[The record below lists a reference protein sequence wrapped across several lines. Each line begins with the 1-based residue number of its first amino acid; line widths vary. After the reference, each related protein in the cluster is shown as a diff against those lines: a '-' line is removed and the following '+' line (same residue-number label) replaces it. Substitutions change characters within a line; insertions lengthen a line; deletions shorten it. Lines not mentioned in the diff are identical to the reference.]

1 MRTLEDFEEGEKD
14 LRCSTKGK
22 YQFYVVKICYKF
34 LRRVKRRTNPHL
46 INLTRALS
54 VI

>member
-14 LRCSTKGK
+14 LRFQLKVNMSNI
-22 YQFYVVKICYKF
+22 VKICFKF
-34 LRRVKRRTNPHL
+34 LRRVKSRTKPHL